1 MAGGK
6 THVDFYGGDELLRK
20 IEKAGGNVEQ
30 ALIKAMKRSLEKPK
44 QEMMDFIKQHR
55 LTGVT
60 EDSFVE
66 EIEIKDGIITARI
79 GFSVR
84 KGGLPAIFLNVG
96 TPKMPPT
103 YFIDNAVEKNL
114 DYIYKEQKMALE
126 DAFRELL

>member
-103 YFIDNAVEKNL
+103 YFIDNAVEQNM
-114 DYIYKEQKMALE
+114 DFIYKEQKLALE